1 MRKVQT
7 RLTRRMPRH
16 LRTEKR
22 ILELLE
28 MRDCEFGELCVALDE
43 HPNAVHPAVKR
54 LVRCGWIQLV
64 PSGRHAVYHAV
75 TGALVGWTREQG
87 LMEMK

>member
-7 RLTRRMPRH
+7 RLTRGLPKH

-22 ILELLE
+22 ILRLLE
-28 MRDCEFGELCVALDE
+28 VRDREFGELCVELDK

-54 LVRCGWIQLV
+54 LMRGGWIQLV
-64 PSGRHAVYHAV
+64 PGARFAVYHAV
-75 TGALVGWTREQG
+75 PGALVGWTREQEG
-87 LMEMK
+87 ERR